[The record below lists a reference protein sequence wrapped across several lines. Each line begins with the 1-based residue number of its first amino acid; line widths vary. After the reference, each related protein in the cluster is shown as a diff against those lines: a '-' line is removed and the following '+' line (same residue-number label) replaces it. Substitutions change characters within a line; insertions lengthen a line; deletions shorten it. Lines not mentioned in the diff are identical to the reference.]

1 MTDAKTENTTVS
13 IDNDKNKITLTA
25 RQEVVLFEGFLKAY
39 VVESDDEDEE
49 GGGSAL
55 LPPMNIGEILPLN
68 VLTATE
74 KFSKH
79 PPRYNEASLVKK
91 LEELGIGRPSTY
103 APTIS
108 TIQNRDYVI
117 KDSRDGKKVGYR
129 VVSLKNDKIETLE
142 SKMVVGAEKNK
153 LFPTDIGMLVTDFL
167 TQYFDKVVDF
177 KFTAKIEEEFD
188 KISHGKLEWTKML
201 KTFYDPFQLE
211 VEKTIETA
219 ERVSGERVL
228 GNHPDTGEVILVRM
242 GRFGPM
248 AQIGLTEEGEGAKKP
263 RYAKLK
269 REQNIETLTIEEA
282 LELFRLPRVLGQFE
296 DKDVKVNIGRF
307 GPYIQHNSGFISLKK
322 EDDPYTIDLDLAIQR
337 IEDKRTADANKII
350 KDFSEHGFQILN
362 GRWGPYIKMGSDNYK
377 IPKTEN
383 AETLSLDKC
392 LELIESQKD
401 APKKKGKFTR
411 RK

>member
-1 MTDAKTENTTVS
+1 
-13 IDNDKNKITLTA
+13 
-25 RQEVVLFEGFLKAY
+25 
-39 VVESDDEDEE
+39 
-49 GGGSAL
+49 
-55 LPPMNIGEILPLN
+55 
-68 VLTATE
+68 
-74 KFSKH
+74 
-79 PPRYNEASLVKK
+79 
-91 LEELGIGRPSTY
+91 
-103 APTIS
+103 
-108 TIQNRDYVI
+108 
-117 KDSRDGKKVGYR
+117 
-129 VVSLKNDKIETLE
+129 
-142 SKMVVGAEKNK
+142 
-153 LFPTDIGMLVTDFL
+153 MLVTEFL

-307 GPYIQHNSGFISLKK
+307 GPYIQHNS
-322 EDDPYTIDLDLAIQR
+322 
-337 IEDKRTADANKII
+337 
-350 KDFSEHGFQILN
+350 
-362 GRWGPYIKMGSDNYK
+362 
-377 IPKTEN
+377 
-383 AETLSLDKC
+383 
-392 LELIESQKD
+392 
-401 APKKKGKFTR
+401 
-411 RK
+411 